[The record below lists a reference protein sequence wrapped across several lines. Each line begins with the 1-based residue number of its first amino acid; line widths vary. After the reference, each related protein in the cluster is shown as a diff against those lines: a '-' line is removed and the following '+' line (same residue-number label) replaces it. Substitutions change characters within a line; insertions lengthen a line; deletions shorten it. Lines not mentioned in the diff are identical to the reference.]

1 MKVLS
6 KIKNSKLGKYIATT
20 MVAAA
25 IAAMGCINCFAAD
38 GDPGVANIL
47 QTAFNSVKTD
57 IMTYI
62 GVVLPIALG
71 IFAIFFGIKKAIHF
85 FRQSAGKG

>member
-20 MVAAA
+20 MVAAV
-25 IAAMGCINCFAAD
+25 IAAMGCINCFATD
-38 GDPGVANIL
+38 DTGVSNIL
-47 QTAFNSVKTD
+47 QTAFNAVKTD